1 MKEIGKQAL
10 RLLAL
15 CAVAAAVGVAAGA
28 LAAVFG
34 RGLLAIGAVRD
45 AHPGRW
51 LPFLPLAGAIIA
63 WCYRRWGS
71 RAGRGMGLVIDA
83 AFDEEETIPRRLIPI
98 IFLSTWATHLFG
110 GSAGREGVAVQMGAA
125 LGRGAGRLLPMQN
138 AKKLLLKAGMAAGFG
153 GLFRTPFAAALFA
166 VEVTAVGRL
175 DLEALLPV
183 LVASLTASWTSG
195 ALGLEKITVE
205 LTGLPVLDGP
215 MALRLACLG
224 LCFGLV
230 GALFAIG
237 LGRAKAFLGQR
248 MHNPV
253 ARATLVG
260 AVVAV
265 ASLACHWGRYS
276 GLGTNLI
283 TAAFAGG
290 TVYWYDWLAKLLF
303 TVVTLAGG
311 FQGGEVTPLFSIG
324 ASLGVWL
331 APLAGVP
338 VPVAAAAPPSIL
350 PSARNKNCKTDP
362 QRVYWKQNIAR
373 GLRALL
379 KHGNEAF
386 CYELYLWIHRRGQ
399 HGRRA
404 GPGGL
409 PLEPPSGGADQPQHG
424 KGHLAGRGAGL

>member
-51 LPFLPLAGAIIA
+51 LPFLPLAGAVIA

-83 AFDEEETIPRRLIPI
+83 AFDEEETIPRRLIPM

-183 LVASLTASWTSG
+183 LVASLAASWTSG
-195 ALGLEKITVE
+195 ALGLEKFTVE

-253 ARATLVG
+253 ARAALVG

-338 VPVAAAAPPSIL
+338 VPVAAAAGYCAVFGAASRTLLAPALIAGEVFGWEFL
-350 PSARNKNCKTDP
+350 PFGLLCCAAARVCSGSATIYP
-362 QRVYWKQNIAR
+362 AQRT
-373 GLRALL
+373 
-379 KHGNEAF
+379 E
-386 CYELYLWIHRRGQ
+386 
-399 HGRRA
+399 
-404 GPGGL
+404 
-409 PLEPPSGGADQPQHG
+409 
-424 KGHLAGRGAGL
+424 

>member
-10 RLLAL
+10 RLLTL

-51 LPFLPLAGAIIA
+51 LPFLPLAGAVIA

-83 AFDEEETIPRRLIPI
+83 AFDEEETIPRRLIPM

-183 LVASLTASWTSG
+183 LAASLAARWTSG
-195 ALGLEKITVE
+195 ALGLEKFTVE

-253 ARATLVG
+253 ARAALVG
-260 AVVAV
+260 AVVAA

-338 VPVAAAAPPSIL
+338 VPVAAAAGYCAGFGAASRTL
-350 PSARNKNCKTDP
+350 PAPALIAGEVFGREFLPFGLLCCAAARVC
-362 QRVYWKQNIAR
+362 
-373 GLRALL
+373 
-379 KHGNEAF
+379 
-386 CYELYLWIHRRGQ
+386 
-399 HGRRA
+399 
-404 GPGGL
+404 
-409 PLEPPSGGADQPQHG
+409 SGGATIYPAQ
-424 KGHLAGRGAGL
+424 RTE

>member
-10 RLLAL
+10 RLLTL

-51 LPFLPLAGAIIA
+51 LPFLPLAGAVIA

-83 AFDEEETIPRRLIPI
+83 AFDEEETIPRRLIPM

-183 LVASLTASWTSG
+183 LAASLAARWTSG
-195 ALGLEKITVE
+195 ALGLEKFTVE

-224 LCFGLV
+224 F
-230 GALFAIG
+230 ALA
-237 LGRAKAFLGQR
+237 LSARCLQSAWAGQR
-248 MHNPV
+248 
-253 ARATLVG
+253 LF
-260 AVVAV
+260 
-265 ASLACHWGRYS
+265 WGSGCTTRWS
-276 GLGTNLI
+276 GLHWWVQWWRRQ
-283 TAAFAGG
+283 A
-290 TVYWYDWLAKLLF
+290 
-303 TVVTLAGG
+303 
-311 FQGGEVTPLFSIG
+311 
-324 ASLGVWL
+324 
-331 APLAGVP
+331 
-338 VPVAAAAPPSIL
+338 L
-350 PSARNKNCKTDP
+350 PAT
-362 QRVYWKQNIAR
+362 
-373 GLRALL
+373 
-379 KHGNEAF
+379 
-386 CYELYLWIHRRGQ
+386 
-399 HGRRA
+399 
-404 GPGGL
+404 
-409 PLEPPSGGADQPQHG
+409 
-424 KGHLAGRGAGL
+424 GAGIPAWAPT

>member
-34 RGLLAIGAVRD
+34 QGLLAIGAVRD

-51 LPFLPLAGAIIA
+51 LPFLPLAGAVIA

-83 AFDEEETIPRRLIPI
+83 AFDEEETIPRRLIPM

-138 AKKLLLKAGMAAGFG
+138 AKKRLLKAGMAAGFG
-153 GLFRTPFAAALFA
+153 GLFHTPFAAALFA

-183 LVASLTASWTSG
+183 LVASLAASWTSG
-195 ALGLEKITVE
+195 ALELEKFTVE

-253 ARATLVG
+253 ARAALVG

-338 VPVAAAAPPSIL
+338 VPVAAAAGYCAVFGAASRTLLAPALIAGEVFGWEFL
-350 PSARNKNCKTDP
+350 PFGLLCCAAARVC
-362 QRVYWKQNIAR
+362 
-373 GLRALL
+373 
-379 KHGNEAF
+379 
-386 CYELYLWIHRRGQ
+386 
-399 HGRRA
+399 
-404 GPGGL
+404 
-409 PLEPPSGGADQPQHG
+409 SGGATIYPAQ
-424 KGHLAGRGAGL
+424 RTE

>member
-51 LPFLPLAGAIIA
+51 LPFLPLAGAVIA

-83 AFDEEETIPRRLIPI
+83 AFDEGETIPRRLIPM

-175 DLEALLPV
+175 DLEALPPV
-183 LVASLTASWTSG
+183 LVASLAASWTSG
-195 ALGLEKITVE
+195 ALELEKFTVE

-253 ARATLVG
+253 ARAALVG

-338 VPVAAAAPPSIL
+338 VPVAAAAGYCAVFGAASRTLLAPALIAGEVFGWEFL
-350 PSARNKNCKTDP
+350 PFGLLCCAAARVC
-362 QRVYWKQNIAR
+362 
-373 GLRALL
+373 
-379 KHGNEAF
+379 
-386 CYELYLWIHRRGQ
+386 
-399 HGRRA
+399 
-404 GPGGL
+404 
-409 PLEPPSGGADQPQHG
+409 SGGATIYPAQ
-424 KGHLAGRGAGL
+424 RTE

>member
-1 MKEIGKQAL
+1 
-10 RLLAL
+10 
-15 CAVAAAVGVAAGA
+15 
-28 LAAVFG
+28 
-34 RGLLAIGAVRD
+34 
-45 AHPGRW
+45 
-51 LPFLPLAGAIIA
+51 
-63 WCYRRWGS
+63 
-71 RAGRGMGLVIDA
+71 
-83 AFDEEETIPRRLIPI
+83 
-98 IFLSTWATHLFG
+98 
-110 GSAGREGVAVQMGAA
+110 MGAA

-183 LVASLTASWTSG
+183 LVASLAASWTSG
-195 ALGLEKITVE
+195 ALGLEKFTVE

-253 ARATLVG
+253 ARAALVG

-290 TVYWYDWLAKLLF
+290 TVYWYDWLAKLVF

-338 VPVAAAAPPSIL
+338 VPVAAAAGYCAVFGAASRTLLAPALIAGEVFGWEFL
-350 PSARNKNCKTDP
+350 PFGLLCCAAARVC
-362 QRVYWKQNIAR
+362 
-373 GLRALL
+373 
-379 KHGNEAF
+379 
-386 CYELYLWIHRRGQ
+386 
-399 HGRRA
+399 
-404 GPGGL
+404 
-409 PLEPPSGGADQPQHG
+409 SGGATIYPAQ
-424 KGHLAGRGAGL
+424 RTE

>member
-51 LPFLPLAGAIIA
+51 LPFLPLAGAVIA

-83 AFDEEETIPRRLIPI
+83 AFDEEETIPRQLIPM

-195 ALGLEKITVE
+195 ALELEKFTVE

-253 ARATLVG
+253 AGAALVG

-338 VPVAAAAPPSIL
+338 VPVAAAAGYCAVFGAASRTLLAPALIAGEVFGWEFL
-350 PSARNKNCKTDP
+350 PFGLLCCAAARVC
-362 QRVYWKQNIAR
+362 
-373 GLRALL
+373 
-379 KHGNEAF
+379 
-386 CYELYLWIHRRGQ
+386 
-399 HGRRA
+399 
-404 GPGGL
+404 
-409 PLEPPSGGADQPQHG
+409 SGGATIYPAQ
-424 KGHLAGRGAGL
+424 RTE

>member
-34 RGLLAIGAVRD
+34 QGLLAIGAVRD

-51 LPFLPLAGAIIA
+51 LPFLPLAGAVIA

-83 AFDEEETIPRRLIPI
+83 AFDEEETIPRRLIPM

-138 AKKLLLKAGMAAGFG
+138 AKKRLLKAGMAAGFG
-153 GLFRTPFAAALFA
+153 GLFHTPFAAALFA

-183 LVASLTASWTSG
+183 LVASLAASWTSG
-195 ALGLEKITVE
+195 ALGLEKFTVE

-253 ARATLVG
+253 ARAALVG

-290 TVYWYDWLAKLLF
+290 TVYWYDWLAKLVF

-338 VPVAAAAPPSIL
+338 VPVAAAAGYCAVFGAASRTLLAPALIAGEVFGWEFL
-350 PSARNKNCKTDP
+350 PFGLLCCAAARVC
-362 QRVYWKQNIAR
+362 
-373 GLRALL
+373 
-379 KHGNEAF
+379 
-386 CYELYLWIHRRGQ
+386 
-399 HGRRA
+399 
-404 GPGGL
+404 
-409 PLEPPSGGADQPQHG
+409 SGGATIYPAQ
-424 KGHLAGRGAGL
+424 RTE

>member
-1 MKEIGKQAL
+1 MKEIGKQTL

-83 AFDEEETIPRRLIPI
+83 AFDEEERIPRRLIPM
-98 IFLSTWATHLFG
+98 IFLSTWVTHLFG

-183 LVASLTASWTSG
+183 LTASLAASWTSG
-195 ALGLEKITVE
+195 ALGLEKFTVE
-205 LTGLPVLDGP
+205 LTGLPVLDGS

-224 LCFGLV
+224 ICFGLA
-230 GALFAIG
+230 GALFAES
-237 LGRAKAFLGQR
+237 LRRAKAELGRR
-248 MHNPV
+248 MQNPV
-253 ARATLVG
+253 ARAALVG
-260 AVVAV
+260 AVVAA

-283 TAAFAGG
+283 TAAFSDG
-290 TVYWYDWLAKLLF
+290 TVYWYDWMVKLVF

-338 VPVAAAAPPSIL
+338 LPMAAAAGYCAVFGSASRTLLAPALIAGEVFGWEFL
-350 PSARNKNCKTDP
+350 PFGLLCCAAARVCSGNATIYP
-362 QRVYWKQNIAR
+362 AQRT
-373 GLRALL
+373 
-379 KHGNEAF
+379 E
-386 CYELYLWIHRRGQ
+386 
-399 HGRRA
+399 
-404 GPGGL
+404 
-409 PLEPPSGGADQPQHG
+409 
-424 KGHLAGRGAGL
+424 

>member
-10 RLLAL
+10 RLLTL

-51 LPFLPLAGAIIA
+51 LPFLPLAGAVIA

-71 RAGRGMGLVIDA
+71 QAGRGMGLVIDA
-83 AFDEEETIPRRLIPI
+83 AFDEEKTIPRRLIPM

-183 LVASLTASWTSG
+183 LVASLAASWTSG
-195 ALGLEKITVE
+195 ALGLEKFTVE

-253 ARATLVG
+253 ARAALVG

-338 VPVAAAAPPSIL
+338 VPVAAAAGYCAVFGAASRTLLAPALIAGEVFGWEFL
-350 PSARNKNCKTDP
+350 PFGLLCCAAARVC
-362 QRVYWKQNIAR
+362 
-373 GLRALL
+373 
-379 KHGNEAF
+379 
-386 CYELYLWIHRRGQ
+386 
-399 HGRRA
+399 
-404 GPGGL
+404 
-409 PLEPPSGGADQPQHG
+409 SGGATIYPAQ
-424 KGHLAGRGAGL
+424 RTE

>member
-10 RLLAL
+10 RLLTL

-51 LPFLPLAGAIIA
+51 LPFLPLAGAVIA

-83 AFDEEETIPRRLIPI
+83 AFDEEETIPRRLIPM

-166 VEVTAVGRL
+166 VEVKAVGRL

-183 LVASLTASWTSG
+183 LAASLAARWTSG
-195 ALGLEKITVE
+195 ALGLEKFTVE

-237 LGRAKAFLGQR
+237 LGRAKVFLGQR

-253 ARATLVG
+253 VRAALVG
-260 AVVAV
+260 AVVAA

-338 VPVAAAAPPSIL
+338 VPVAAAAGYCAVFGAASRTL
-350 PSARNKNCKTDP
+350 PAPALIAGEVFGREFLPFGLLCCAAARVCSGSATIYP
-362 QRVYWKQNIAR
+362 AQRT
-373 GLRALL
+373 
-379 KHGNEAF
+379 E
-386 CYELYLWIHRRGQ
+386 
-399 HGRRA
+399 
-404 GPGGL
+404 
-409 PLEPPSGGADQPQHG
+409 
-424 KGHLAGRGAGL
+424 

>member
-51 LPFLPLAGAIIA
+51 LPFLPLAGAVIA

-83 AFDEEETIPRRLIPI
+83 AFDEEETIPRRLIPM

-195 ALGLEKITVE
+195 ALGLEKFTVE

-230 GALFAIG
+230 GTLFAIG

-253 ARATLVG
+253 ARAALVG

-290 TVYWYDWLAKLLF
+290 TVYWYDWLAKLVF

-338 VPVAAAAPPSIL
+338 VPVAAAAGYCAVFGAASRTLLAPALIAGEVFGWEFL
-350 PSARNKNCKTDP
+350 PFGLLCCAAARVC
-362 QRVYWKQNIAR
+362 
-373 GLRALL
+373 
-379 KHGNEAF
+379 
-386 CYELYLWIHRRGQ
+386 
-399 HGRRA
+399 
-404 GPGGL
+404 
-409 PLEPPSGGADQPQHG
+409 SGGATIYPAQ
-424 KGHLAGRGAGL
+424 RTE

>member
-83 AFDEEETIPRRLIPI
+83 AFDEEERIPRRLIPM
-98 IFLSTWATHLFG
+98 IFLSTWVTHLFG

-183 LVASLTASWTSG
+183 LTASLAASWTSG
-195 ALGLEKITVE
+195 ALGLEKFTVE
-205 LTGLPVLDGP
+205 LTGLPVLDGS

-224 LCFGLV
+224 ICFGLAS
-230 GALFAIG
+230 ALFAES
-237 LGRAKAFLGQR
+237 LRRAKAELGRR
-248 MHNPV
+248 MQNPV
-253 ARATLVG
+253 ARAALVG
-260 AVVAV
+260 AVVAA

-283 TAAFAGG
+283 TAAFSDG
-290 TVYWYDWLAKLLF
+290 TVYWYDWLVKLAF

-338 VPVAAAAPPSIL
+338 VPMAAAAGYCAVFGSASRTLLAPALIAGEVFGWEFL
-350 PSARNKNCKTDP
+350 PFGLLCCAAARVCSGNATIYP
-362 QRVYWKQNIAR
+362 AQRT
-373 GLRALL
+373 
-379 KHGNEAF
+379 E
-386 CYELYLWIHRRGQ
+386 
-399 HGRRA
+399 
-404 GPGGL
+404 
-409 PLEPPSGGADQPQHG
+409 
-424 KGHLAGRGAGL
+424 

>member
-10 RLLAL
+10 RLLTL

-45 AHPGRW
+45 AHPDRW
-51 LPFLPLAGAIIA
+51 LPFLPLAGAVIA

-83 AFDEEETIPRRLIPI
+83 AFDEEETIPRRLIPM

-183 LVASLTASWTSG
+183 LAASLAARWTSG
-195 ALGLEKITVE
+195 ALGLEKFTVE

-253 ARATLVG
+253 ARAALVG
-260 AVVAV
+260 AVVAA

-338 VPVAAAAPPSIL
+338 VPVAAAAGYCAVFGAASRTLLAPALIAGEVFGREFL
-350 PSARNKNCKTDP
+350 PFGLLCCAAARVC
-362 QRVYWKQNIAR
+362 
-373 GLRALL
+373 
-379 KHGNEAF
+379 
-386 CYELYLWIHRRGQ
+386 
-399 HGRRA
+399 
-404 GPGGL
+404 
-409 PLEPPSGGADQPQHG
+409 SGGATIYPAQ
-424 KGHLAGRGAGL
+424 RTE

>member
-51 LPFLPLAGAIIA
+51 LPFLPLAGAVIA

-83 AFDEEETIPRRLIPI
+83 AFDEEETIPRRLIPM

-195 ALGLEKITVE
+195 ALELEKFTVE

-248 MHNPV
+248 MYNPV
-253 ARATLVG
+253 AGAALVG

-338 VPVAAAAPPSIL
+338 VPVAAAAGYCAVFGAASRTLLAPALIAGEVFGWEFL
-350 PSARNKNCKTDP
+350 PFGLLCCAAARVC
-362 QRVYWKQNIAR
+362 
-373 GLRALL
+373 
-379 KHGNEAF
+379 
-386 CYELYLWIHRRGQ
+386 
-399 HGRRA
+399 
-404 GPGGL
+404 
-409 PLEPPSGGADQPQHG
+409 SGGATIYPAQ
-424 KGHLAGRGAGL
+424 RTE

>member
-51 LPFLPLAGAIIA
+51 LPFLPLAGAVIA

-83 AFDEEETIPRRLIPI
+83 AFDEGETIPRRLIPM

-125 LGRGAGRLLPMQN
+125 LGRGAGRLLPVHN
-138 AKKLLLKAGMAAGFG
+138 AQKLRRKAGMAAGFG

-183 LVASLTASWTSG
+183 LAASLTASWTSG
-195 ALGLEKITVE
+195 ALGLEKFTVE

-253 ARATLVG
+253 ARAVLVG
-260 AVVAV
+260 AVVAA

-290 TVYWYDWLAKLLF
+290 AVYWYDWLAKLVF

-311 FQGGEVTPLFSIG
+311 VQGGEVTPLFSIG

-338 VPVAAAAPPSIL
+338 VPVAAAAGYCAVFGAASRTLLAPALITGEVFGWEFL
-350 PSARNKNCKTDP
+350 PFGLLCCAAARVC
-362 QRVYWKQNIAR
+362 
-373 GLRALL
+373 
-379 KHGNEAF
+379 
-386 CYELYLWIHRRGQ
+386 
-399 HGRRA
+399 
-404 GPGGL
+404 
-409 PLEPPSGGADQPQHG
+409 SGGATIYPAQ
-424 KGHLAGRGAGL
+424 RTE

>member
-10 RLLAL
+10 RLLTL

-51 LPFLPLAGAIIA
+51 LPFLPLAGAVIA

-83 AFDEEETIPRRLIPI
+83 AFDEEETIPRRLIPM

-183 LVASLTASWTSG
+183 LVASLAASWTSG
-195 ALGLEKITVE
+195 ALGLEKFTVE

-253 ARATLVG
+253 ARAALVG

-338 VPVAAAAPPSIL
+338 VPVAAAAGYCAVFGAASRTLLAPALIAGEVFGWEFL
-350 PSARNKNCKTDP
+350 PFGLLCCAAARVCSGSATIYP
-362 QRVYWKQNIAR
+362 AQRT
-373 GLRALL
+373 
-379 KHGNEAF
+379 E
-386 CYELYLWIHRRGQ
+386 
-399 HGRRA
+399 
-404 GPGGL
+404 
-409 PLEPPSGGADQPQHG
+409 
-424 KGHLAGRGAGL
+424 

>member
-83 AFDEEETIPRRLIPI
+83 VFDEEERIPRRLIPM
-98 IFLSTWATHLFG
+98 IFLSTWVTHLFG

-125 LGRGAGRLLPMQN
+125 LGRGAGHLLPMQN

-183 LVASLTASWTSG
+183 LTASLAASWTSG
-195 ALGLEKITVE
+195 ALGLEKFTVE
-205 LTGLPVLDGP
+205 LTGLPVLDGS

-224 LCFGLV
+224 ICFGLA
-230 GALFAIG
+230 GALFAES
-237 LGRAKAFLGQR
+237 LRRAKAVLGRR
-248 MHNPV
+248 MQNPV
-253 ARATLVG
+253 ARAALVG
-260 AVVAV
+260 AVVAA

-283 TAAFAGG
+283 TAAFSDG
-290 TVYWYDWLAKLLF
+290 TVYWYDWLVKLAF

-338 VPVAAAAPPSIL
+338 VPMAAAAGYCAVFGSASRTLLAPALIAGEVFGWAFL
-350 PSARNKNCKTDP
+350 PFGLLCCAAARVCSGNATIYP
-362 QRVYWKQNIAR
+362 AQRT
-373 GLRALL
+373 
-379 KHGNEAF
+379 E
-386 CYELYLWIHRRGQ
+386 
-399 HGRRA
+399 
-404 GPGGL
+404 
-409 PLEPPSGGADQPQHG
+409 
-424 KGHLAGRGAGL
+424 

>member
-10 RLLAL
+10 RLLTL

-51 LPFLPLAGAIIA
+51 LPFLPLAGAVIA

-83 AFDEEETIPRRLIPI
+83 AFDEEETIPRQLIPM

-183 LVASLTASWTSG
+183 LVASLAASWTSG
-195 ALGLEKITVE
+195 ALGLEKFTVE

-253 ARATLVG
+253 ARAALVG

-290 TVYWYDWLAKLLF
+290 TVCWYDWLAKLLF

-338 VPVAAAAPPSIL
+338 VPVAAAAGYCAVFGAASRTLLAPALIAGEVFGWEFL
-350 PSARNKNCKTDP
+350 PFGLLCCAAARVC
-362 QRVYWKQNIAR
+362 
-373 GLRALL
+373 
-379 KHGNEAF
+379 
-386 CYELYLWIHRRGQ
+386 
-399 HGRRA
+399 
-404 GPGGL
+404 
-409 PLEPPSGGADQPQHG
+409 SGGATIYPAQ
-424 KGHLAGRGAGL
+424 RTE

>member
-15 CAVAAAVGVAAGA
+15 CTVAAAVGVAAGA

-34 RGLLAIGAVRD
+34 QGLLAIGAVRD

-51 LPFLPLAGAIIA
+51 LPFLPLAGAVIA

-83 AFDEEETIPRRLIPI
+83 AFDEEETIPRRLIPM

-138 AKKLLLKAGMAAGFG
+138 AKKRLLKAGMAAGFG

-195 ALGLEKITVE
+195 ALELEKFTVE

-248 MHNPV
+248 MHTPV
-253 ARATLVG
+253 ARAALVG

-338 VPVAAAAPPSIL
+338 VPVAAAAGYCAVFGAASRTLLAPALIAGEVFGWEFL
-350 PSARNKNCKTDP
+350 PFGLLCCAAARVC
-362 QRVYWKQNIAR
+362 
-373 GLRALL
+373 
-379 KHGNEAF
+379 
-386 CYELYLWIHRRGQ
+386 
-399 HGRRA
+399 
-404 GPGGL
+404 
-409 PLEPPSGGADQPQHG
+409 SGGATIYPAQ
-424 KGHLAGRGAGL
+424 RTE

>member
-51 LPFLPLAGAIIA
+51 LPFLPLAGAVIA

-83 AFDEEETIPRRLIPI
+83 AFDEGETIPRRLIPM

-183 LVASLTASWTSG
+183 LAASLAARWTSG
-195 ALGLEKITVE
+195 ALGLEKFTVE

-237 LGRAKAFLGQR
+237 LGRAKVFLGQR

-253 ARATLVG
+253 ARAALVG

-338 VPVAAAAPPSIL
+338 VPVAAAVGYCAVFGAASRTLLAPALIAGEVFGWEFL
-350 PSARNKNCKTDP
+350 PFGLLCCAAARVCSGSATIYP
-362 QRVYWKQNIAR
+362 AQRT
-373 GLRALL
+373 
-379 KHGNEAF
+379 E
-386 CYELYLWIHRRGQ
+386 
-399 HGRRA
+399 
-404 GPGGL
+404 
-409 PLEPPSGGADQPQHG
+409 
-424 KGHLAGRGAGL
+424 

>member
-34 RGLLAIGAVRD
+34 QGLLAIGAVRD

-51 LPFLPLAGAIIA
+51 LPFLPLAGAVIA

-83 AFDEEETIPRRLIPI
+83 AFDEEETIPRRLIPM

-175 DLEALLPV
+175 DLEALLPG
-183 LVASLTASWTSG
+183 LVASLAANWTSG
-195 ALGLEKITVE
+195 ALGLEKFTVE
-205 LTGLPVLDGP
+205 LTGLTVLDGP

-253 ARATLVG
+253 ARAALVG

-290 TVYWYDWLAKLLF
+290 TVCWYDWLAKLLF

-338 VPVAAAAPPSIL
+338 VPVAAAAGYCAVFGAASRTLLAPALIAGEVFGWEFL
-350 PSARNKNCKTDP
+350 PFGLLCCAAARVC
-362 QRVYWKQNIAR
+362 
-373 GLRALL
+373 
-379 KHGNEAF
+379 
-386 CYELYLWIHRRGQ
+386 
-399 HGRRA
+399 
-404 GPGGL
+404 
-409 PLEPPSGGADQPQHG
+409 SGGATIYPAQ
-424 KGHLAGRGAGL
+424 RTE

>member
-51 LPFLPLAGAIIA
+51 LPFLPLAGAVIA

-83 AFDEEETIPRRLIPI
+83 AFDEEETIPRRLIPM

-183 LVASLTASWTSG
+183 LVASLAASWTSG
-195 ALGLEKITVE
+195 ALGLEKFTVE

-248 MHNPV
+248 MYNPV
-253 ARATLVG
+253 ARAALVG

-338 VPVAAAAPPSIL
+338 VPVAAAAGYCAVFGAASRTLLAPALIAGEVFGWEFL
-350 PSARNKNCKTDP
+350 PFGLLCCAAARVC
-362 QRVYWKQNIAR
+362 
-373 GLRALL
+373 
-379 KHGNEAF
+379 
-386 CYELYLWIHRRGQ
+386 
-399 HGRRA
+399 
-404 GPGGL
+404 
-409 PLEPPSGGADQPQHG
+409 SGGATIYPAQ
-424 KGHLAGRGAGL
+424 RTE

>member
-51 LPFLPLAGAIIA
+51 LPFLPLAGAVIA

-83 AFDEEETIPRRLIPI
+83 AFDEEETIPRRLIPM

-125 LGRGAGRLLPMQN
+125 LGRGAGRLLPMKN

-183 LVASLTASWTSG
+183 LVASLAASWTSG
-195 ALGLEKITVE
+195 ALGLEKFTVE

-248 MHNPV
+248 VHNPV
-253 ARATLVG
+253 ARAALVG
-260 AVVAV
+260 AVVAA

-283 TAAFAGG
+283 AAAFAGG
-290 TVYWYDWLAKLLF
+290 TVYWYDWLAKLVF

-338 VPVAAAAPPSIL
+338 VPVAAAAGYCAVFGAASRTLLAPALIAGEVFGWEFL
-350 PSARNKNCKTDP
+350 PFGLLCCAAARVCSGSATIYP
-362 QRVYWKQNIAR
+362 AQRT
-373 GLRALL
+373 
-379 KHGNEAF
+379 E
-386 CYELYLWIHRRGQ
+386 
-399 HGRRA
+399 
-404 GPGGL
+404 
-409 PLEPPSGGADQPQHG
+409 
-424 KGHLAGRGAGL
+424 

>member
-34 RGLLAIGAVRD
+34 QGLLAIGAVRD

-51 LPFLPLAGAIIA
+51 LPFLPLAGAVIA

-83 AFDEEETIPRRLIPI
+83 AFDEEETIPRRLIPM

-138 AKKLLLKAGMAAGFG
+138 AKKRLLKAGMAAGFG
-153 GLFRTPFAAALFA
+153 GLFHTPFAAALFA

-183 LVASLTASWTSG
+183 LVASLAASWTSG
-195 ALGLEKITVE
+195 ALELEKFTVE

-248 MHNPV
+248 MYNPV
-253 ARATLVG
+253 ARAALVG

-338 VPVAAAAPPSIL
+338 VPVAAAAGYCAVFGAASRTLLAPALIAGEVFGWEFL
-350 PSARNKNCKTDP
+350 PFGLLCCAAARVC
-362 QRVYWKQNIAR
+362 
-373 GLRALL
+373 
-379 KHGNEAF
+379 
-386 CYELYLWIHRRGQ
+386 
-399 HGRRA
+399 
-404 GPGGL
+404 
-409 PLEPPSGGADQPQHG
+409 SGGATIYPAQ
-424 KGHLAGRGAGL
+424 RTE

>member
-51 LPFLPLAGAIIA
+51 LPFLPLAGAVIA

-83 AFDEEETIPRRLIPI
+83 AFDEEETIPRRLIPM

-138 AKKLLLKAGMAAGFG
+138 AKKRLLKAGMAAGFG
-153 GLFRTPFAAALFA
+153 GLFHTPFAAALFA

-195 ALGLEKITVE
+195 ALGLEKFTVE

-253 ARATLVG
+253 ARAALVG

-338 VPVAAAAPPSIL
+338 VPVAAAAGYCAVFGAASRTLLAPALIAGEVFGWEFL
-350 PSARNKNCKTDP
+350 PFGLLCCAAARVC
-362 QRVYWKQNIAR
+362 
-373 GLRALL
+373 
-379 KHGNEAF
+379 
-386 CYELYLWIHRRGQ
+386 
-399 HGRRA
+399 
-404 GPGGL
+404 
-409 PLEPPSGGADQPQHG
+409 SGGATIYPAQ
-424 KGHLAGRGAGL
+424 RTE

>member
-83 AFDEEETIPRRLIPI
+83 AFDEEERIPRRLIPM
-98 IFLSTWATHLFG
+98 IFLSTWVTHLFG

-125 LGRGAGRLLPMQN
+125 LGRGAGRLLSMQN

-183 LVASLTASWTSG
+183 LTASLAASWTSG
-195 ALGLEKITVE
+195 ALGLEKFTVE
-205 LTGLPVLDGP
+205 LTGLPVLDGS

-224 LCFGLV
+224 ICFGLA
-230 GALFAIG
+230 GALFAES
-237 LGRAKAFLGQR
+237 LRRAKAELGRR
-248 MHNPV
+248 MQNPV
-253 ARATLVG
+253 ARAALVG
-260 AVVAV
+260 AVVAA

-283 TAAFAGG
+283 TAAFSDG
-290 TVYWYDWLAKLLF
+290 TAYWYDWMVKMVF

-338 VPVAAAAPPSIL
+338 LPMAAAAGYCAVFGSASRTLLAPALIAGEVFGWAFL
-350 PSARNKNCKTDP
+350 PFGLLCCAAARVCSGNATIYP
-362 QRVYWKQNIAR
+362 AQRT
-373 GLRALL
+373 
-379 KHGNEAF
+379 E
-386 CYELYLWIHRRGQ
+386 
-399 HGRRA
+399 
-404 GPGGL
+404 
-409 PLEPPSGGADQPQHG
+409 
-424 KGHLAGRGAGL
+424 

>member
-15 CAVAAAVGVAAGA
+15 CTVAAAVGVAAGA

-34 RGLLAIGAVRD
+34 QGLLAIGAVRD

-51 LPFLPLAGAIIA
+51 LPFLPLAGAVIA

-83 AFDEEETIPRRLIPI
+83 AFDEEKTIPRRLIPM

-138 AKKLLLKAGMAAGFG
+138 AKKRLLKAGMAAGFG

-183 LVASLTASWTSG
+183 LVASLAASWTSG
-195 ALGLEKITVE
+195 ALGLEKFTVE

-253 ARATLVG
+253 ARAALVG

-338 VPVAAAAPPSIL
+338 VPVAAAAGYCAVFGAASRTLLAPALIAGEVFGWEFL
-350 PSARNKNCKTDP
+350 PFGLLCCAAARVC
-362 QRVYWKQNIAR
+362 
-373 GLRALL
+373 
-379 KHGNEAF
+379 
-386 CYELYLWIHRRGQ
+386 
-399 HGRRA
+399 
-404 GPGGL
+404 
-409 PLEPPSGGADQPQHG
+409 SGGATIYPAQ
-424 KGHLAGRGAGL
+424 RTE

>member
-10 RLLAL
+10 RLLTL

-45 AHPGRW
+45 AHPDRW
-51 LPFLPLAGAIIA
+51 LPFLPLAGAVIA

-83 AFDEEETIPRRLIPI
+83 AFDEEETIPRRLIPM

-183 LVASLTASWTSG
+183 LAASLTASWTSG
-195 ALGLEKITVE
+195 ALELEKFTVE

-253 ARATLVG
+253 ARAALVG

-290 TVYWYDWLAKLLF
+290 TVYWYDWLAKLVF

-338 VPVAAAAPPSIL
+338 VPVAAAAGYCAVFGAASRTLLAPALIAGEVFGWEFL
-350 PSARNKNCKTDP
+350 PFGLLCCAAARVCSGSATIYP
-362 QRVYWKQNIAR
+362 AQRT
-373 GLRALL
+373 
-379 KHGNEAF
+379 E
-386 CYELYLWIHRRGQ
+386 
-399 HGRRA
+399 
-404 GPGGL
+404 
-409 PLEPPSGGADQPQHG
+409 
-424 KGHLAGRGAGL
+424 

>member
-51 LPFLPLAGAIIA
+51 LPFLPLAGAVIA

-83 AFDEEETIPRRLIPI
+83 AFDEEETIPRRLIPM

-183 LVASLTASWTSG
+183 LVASLAASWTSG
-195 ALGLEKITVE
+195 ALGLEKFTVE

-253 ARATLVG
+253 ARAALVG

-290 TVYWYDWLAKLLF
+290 TVYWYDWLAKLVF

-338 VPVAAAAPPSIL
+338 VPVAAAAGYCAVFGAASRTLLAPALIAGEVFGWEFL
-350 PSARNKNCKTDP
+350 PFGLLCCAAARVC
-362 QRVYWKQNIAR
+362 
-373 GLRALL
+373 
-379 KHGNEAF
+379 
-386 CYELYLWIHRRGQ
+386 
-399 HGRRA
+399 
-404 GPGGL
+404 
-409 PLEPPSGGADQPQHG
+409 SGGATIYPAQ
-424 KGHLAGRGAGL
+424 RTE

>member
-51 LPFLPLAGAIIA
+51 LPFLPLAGAVIA

-83 AFDEEETIPRRLIPI
+83 AFDEGETIPRRLIPM
-98 IFLSTWATHLFG
+98 IFLSTWATQLFG

-175 DLEALLPV
+175 DLEALPPV
-183 LVASLTASWTSG
+183 LVASLAASWTSG
-195 ALGLEKITVE
+195 ALELEKFTVE

-253 ARATLVG
+253 ARAALVG

-338 VPVAAAAPPSIL
+338 VPVAAAAGYCAVFGAASRTLLAPALIAGEVFGWEFL
-350 PSARNKNCKTDP
+350 PFGLLCCAAARVC
-362 QRVYWKQNIAR
+362 
-373 GLRALL
+373 
-379 KHGNEAF
+379 
-386 CYELYLWIHRRGQ
+386 
-399 HGRRA
+399 
-404 GPGGL
+404 
-409 PLEPPSGGADQPQHG
+409 SGGATIYPAQ
-424 KGHLAGRGAGL
+424 RTE

>member
-10 RLLAL
+10 RLLVL

-51 LPFLPLAGAIIA
+51 LPFLPLAGAVIA

-83 AFDEEETIPRRLIPI
+83 AHDEDETIPRRLIPM

-125 LGRGAGRLLPMQN
+125 LGRGVGHLLPV
-138 AKKLLLKAGMAAGFG
+138 KDSKRLLLKAGMAAGFG

-166 VEVTAVGRL
+166 AEVTAVGRL
-175 DLEALLPV
+175 DLEAVLPA
-183 LVASLTASWTSG
+183 LAASLAASWTSG
-195 ALGLEKITVE
+195 ALGLEKFSVPLTE
-205 LTGLPVLDGP
+205 LPTLEGT
-215 MALRLACLG
+215 MALRLVCLG

-230 GALFAIG
+230 GALFAIS
-237 LGRAKAFLGQR
+237 LGRAKALLGQR
-248 MHNPV
+248 VQNPV
-253 ARATLVG
+253 ARAALVG
-260 AVVAV
+260 AAVAA

-290 TVYWYDWLAKLLF
+290 MVYWYDWLAKLAF

-338 VPVAAAAPPSIL
+338 VPVAAAAGYCAVFGAASRTLLAPALIAGEVFGWEFL
-350 PSARNKNCKTDP
+350 PFGLLCCAAARVC
-362 QRVYWKQNIAR
+362 
-373 GLRALL
+373 
-379 KHGNEAF
+379 
-386 CYELYLWIHRRGQ
+386 
-399 HGRRA
+399 
-404 GPGGL
+404 
-409 PLEPPSGGADQPQHG
+409 SGGDTIYTAQ
-424 KGHLAGRGAGL
+424 RTE

>member
-51 LPFLPLAGAIIA
+51 LPFLPLAGAVIA

-83 AFDEEETIPRRLIPI
+83 AFDEEETIPRRLIPM

-125 LGRGAGRLLPMQN
+125 LGRGAGCLLPMQN

-183 LVASLTASWTSG
+183 LVASLAASWTSG
-195 ALGLEKITVE
+195 ALGLEKFTVE

-237 LGRAKAFLGQR
+237 LGRAKAFLGR
-248 MHNPV
+248 RVHNPV
-253 ARATLVG
+253 ARAALVG
-260 AVVAV
+260 AVVAA

-283 TAAFAGG
+283 AAAFAGG
-290 TVYWYDWLAKLLF
+290 TVYWYDWLAKLVF

-338 VPVAAAAPPSIL
+338 VPVAAAAGYCAVFGAASRTLLAPALIAGEVFGWEFL
-350 PSARNKNCKTDP
+350 PFGLLCCAAARVCSGSATIYP
-362 QRVYWKQNIAR
+362 AQRT
-373 GLRALL
+373 
-379 KHGNEAF
+379 E
-386 CYELYLWIHRRGQ
+386 
-399 HGRRA
+399 
-404 GPGGL
+404 
-409 PLEPPSGGADQPQHG
+409 
-424 KGHLAGRGAGL
+424 

>member
-10 RLLAL
+10 RLLTL

-51 LPFLPLAGAIIA
+51 LPFLPLAGAVIA

-83 AFDEEETIPRRLIPI
+83 AFDEEEPIPRRLIPM

-183 LVASLTASWTSG
+183 LVASLAASWTSG
-195 ALGLEKITVE
+195 ALGLEKFTVE

-253 ARATLVG
+253 ARAALVG

-338 VPVAAAAPPSIL
+338 VPVAAAAGYCAVFGAASRTLLAPALIAGEVFGWEFL
-350 PSARNKNCKTDP
+350 PFGLLCCAAARVC
-362 QRVYWKQNIAR
+362 
-373 GLRALL
+373 
-379 KHGNEAF
+379 
-386 CYELYLWIHRRGQ
+386 
-399 HGRRA
+399 
-404 GPGGL
+404 
-409 PLEPPSGGADQPQHG
+409 SGGATIYPAQ
-424 KGHLAGRGAGL
+424 RTE

>member
-34 RGLLAIGAVRD
+34 QGLLAIGAVRD

-51 LPFLPLAGAIIA
+51 LPFLPLAGAVIA

-83 AFDEEETIPRRLIPI
+83 AFDEEETIPRRLIPM

-138 AKKLLLKAGMAAGFG
+138 AKKRLLKAGMAAGFG
-153 GLFRTPFAAALFA
+153 GLFHTPFAAALFA

-183 LVASLTASWTSG
+183 LVASLAASWTSG
-195 ALGLEKITVE
+195 ALELEKFTVE

-253 ARATLVG
+253 ARAALVG

-338 VPVAAAAPPSIL
+338 VPVAAAAGYCAVFGAASRTLLAPALIAGEVFGWEFL
-350 PSARNKNCKTDP
+350 PFGLLCCAAARVCSDGATIYP
-362 QRVYWKQNIAR
+362 AQRT
-373 GLRALL
+373 
-379 KHGNEAF
+379 E
-386 CYELYLWIHRRGQ
+386 
-399 HGRRA
+399 
-404 GPGGL
+404 
-409 PLEPPSGGADQPQHG
+409 
-424 KGHLAGRGAGL
+424 

>member
-51 LPFLPLAGAIIA
+51 LPFLPLAGAVIA

-83 AFDEEETIPRRLIPI
+83 AFDEEETIPRRLIPM
-98 IFLSTWATHLFG
+98 IFLSTWATQLFG

-195 ALGLEKITVE
+195 ALGLEKFTVE

-253 ARATLVG
+253 ARAALVG

-338 VPVAAAAPPSIL
+338 VPVAAAAGYCAVFGAASRTLLAPALIAGEVFGWEFL
-350 PSARNKNCKTDP
+350 PFGLLCCAAARVC
-362 QRVYWKQNIAR
+362 
-373 GLRALL
+373 
-379 KHGNEAF
+379 
-386 CYELYLWIHRRGQ
+386 
-399 HGRRA
+399 
-404 GPGGL
+404 
-409 PLEPPSGGADQPQHG
+409 SGGATIYPAQ
-424 KGHLAGRGAGL
+424 RTE

>member
-10 RLLAL
+10 RLLTL

-51 LPFLPLAGAIIA
+51 LPFLPLAGAVIA

-83 AFDEEETIPRRLIPI
+83 AFDEEETIPRRLIPM

-138 AKKLLLKAGMAAGFG
+138 AKKRLLKAGMAAGFG

-183 LVASLTASWTSG
+183 LVASLAASWTSG
-195 ALGLEKITVE
+195 ALGLEKFTVE

-253 ARATLVG
+253 ARAALVG

-338 VPVAAAAPPSIL
+338 VPVAAAAGYCAVFGAASRTLLAPALIAGEVFGWEFL
-350 PSARNKNCKTDP
+350 PFGLLCCAAARVC
-362 QRVYWKQNIAR
+362 
-373 GLRALL
+373 
-379 KHGNEAF
+379 
-386 CYELYLWIHRRGQ
+386 
-399 HGRRA
+399 
-404 GPGGL
+404 
-409 PLEPPSGGADQPQHG
+409 SGGATIYPAQ
-424 KGHLAGRGAGL
+424 RTE